1 MLIAIIFQLG
11 NQKEKSG
18 AKFDESCLKQDKLT
32 FIYTKVVNIYIVDE
46 INLWSNTHGSDFTL
60 WNSLFGAVKLTINSD
75 PDKYKNS
82 DYDIKFGA
90 QGSFL
95 LSDGNGFGKTAVIF
109 GANMSSS
116 VHIDN
121 KKNDVLILCKGPTDG
136 LDNTT
141 LTAKKDYSINF
152 TEQRKKFCLVCAT
165 MSWIVTYF
173 LMVVK
178 LINSKQKIQ
187 K

>member
-1 MLIAIIFQLG
+1 M
-11 NQKEKSG
+11 
-18 AKFDESCLKQDKLT
+18 
-32 FIYTKVVNIYIVDE
+32 
-46 INLWSNTHGSDFTL
+46 
-60 WNSLFGAVKLTINSD
+60 FGAVKLTINSD

-121 KKNDVLILCKGPTDG
+121 KKNDVLILCKEPTDG

-165 MSWIVTYF
+165 MS
-173 LMVVK
+173 
-178 LINSKQKIQ
+178 
-187 K
+187 